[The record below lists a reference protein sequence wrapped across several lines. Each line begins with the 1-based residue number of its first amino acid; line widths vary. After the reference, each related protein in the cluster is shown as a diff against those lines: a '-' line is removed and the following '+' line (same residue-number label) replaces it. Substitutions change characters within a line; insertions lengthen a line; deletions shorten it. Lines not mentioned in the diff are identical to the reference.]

1 LNYIAGMLLLVTKDE
16 EDSFWLLVQLVE
28 NLVPGKIVF
37 GNIQK
42 KKNSNS
48 LILLLLYEARY
59 IN

>member
-1 LNYIAGMLLLVTKDE
+1 MLLLVTKDE